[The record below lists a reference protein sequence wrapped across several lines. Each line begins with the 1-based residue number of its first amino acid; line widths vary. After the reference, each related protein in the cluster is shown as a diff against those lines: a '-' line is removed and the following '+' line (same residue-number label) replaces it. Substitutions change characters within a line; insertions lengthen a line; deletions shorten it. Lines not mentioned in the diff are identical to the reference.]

1 MQYLEEDEYNKS
13 CLINDSLSE
22 PISLARISI
31 VLKTIFQKEFD
42 KNNLII
48 KEMFIHLKD
57 KIENIKSYEH
67 VIEILKEYVNNNY
80 LSNKEHILDK
90 INKYEQQA
98 IENRIVFIPN
108 HRENPNSIYWPN
120 PDIYQDFPYVT
131 KQEIF
136 NKNTIIGT
144 SGSCVARD
152 LGLKLFENGFSMVS
166 PKEAYTE
173 NDNYNVSSS
182 WGIIFNSG
190 SLKNV
195 IEKAFGTIKIPK
207 LLNSMKK
214 NRKIAYS
221 DPFRNDIFFDSIQEY
236 EDGYERHTSSL
247 KNDLLSIE
255 ICIIILESNEVWTLK
270 TDDQIFASRSIIFRG
285 GSDLFEPRVLTIEE
299 NVQNLQKM
307 LDIWLKHNPKIKI
320 IIGVSPM
327 ALTHTFRGNTHHIAN
342 ATEHSKAVLKLAVE
356 EFVQKNDNVF
366 YLPAYEMVKYF
377 TKDAW
382 HQDGKSLSDNSKE
395 NIYKLLINNFYANNT
410 KNY

>member
-307 LDIWLKHNPKIKI
+307 LDMWLKHNPKIKI